1 MKLRRKYRVLTALIA
16 LLGVLF
22 TQLAVAAYVC
32 PSLIKGDLH
41 PTMMAGDSSPMQSM
55 PNCDQPDST
64 EPALCLAHCQD
75 AKSSLDR
82 ADLPTVAPATFIVS
96 SILTALTPPRLAPIR
111 DVERDSLLLRITSPP
126 ISIRHCCFRI

>member
-16 LLGVLF
+16 LFGVLF

-32 PSLIKGDLH
+32 PSLLQGDKH
-41 PTMMAGDSSPMQSM
+41 TTTMAGDPSPMQSM

-75 AKSSLDR
+75 AKSSLDKP
-82 ADLPTVAPATFIVS
+82 DLPAVAPATFIIS
-96 SILTALTPPRLAPIR
+96 SILTALAPPLLAPIR

>member
-1 MKLRRKYRVLTALIA
+1 MKLRRKYRILTALIA
-16 LLGVLF
+16 LMGVLF

-32 PSLIKGDLH
+32 PSLHGGQHSTL
-41 PTMMAGDSSPMQSM
+41 AGDPSPMQSM

-75 AKSSLDR
+75 AKSSLDK
-82 ADLPTVAPATFIVS
+82 ADLPAIAPATFIVS
-96 SILTALTPPRLAPIR
+96 SILTALVPPLLAPIR